1 MQDLSNG
8 LHGCNVFSKSILSI
22 PVPAADI
29 PIMAIIMPFGLF
41 KYLFTPFWLSNDA
54 QTFQRMMDRTIF
66 THLLHL
72 EAFFN
77 ALAANGLIINLEKCV
92 FAVPSLEV
100 LSHTISA
107 IGSAPTGNQKLN
119 LAPPHRHQATAM
131 FSQHGEFL
139 LSFFAQLRTGV
150 APVDCSPEREA

>member
-1 MQDLSNG
+1 VLSHIFAV
-8 LHGCNVFSKSILSI
+8 LLVPSWTSILSI

-41 KYLFTPFWLSNDA
+41 KYLFTPFGLSNDA

-77 ALAANGLIINLEKCV
+77 ALAVNGLIINLEKCV

-107 IGSAPTGNQKLN
+107 TGSAPTGNQKIESCP
-119 LAPPHRHQATAM
+119 PPHRHQATAM

-139 LSFFAQLRTGV
+139 PSFFAQLRTGV
-150 APVDCSPEREA
+150 APID